1 MIVKCSSL
9 ILFPPFWSTHPVFG
23 NSLTSFCGNWME
35 VPFKGS
41 SKALNIHFLSAKA
54 YLIYWVD
61 INIFWVYTC
70 SPKKK
75 VVCRMFPCG
84 SKVYSCRHL
93 LINTKCFWILSR
105 SYSISIT
112 FKYKLLWK
120 FFLRRKTSFLLNN
133 WIGFTNNPQ
142 SIVFWPVK
150 LWIWVVPSINC
161 YWWIISKG
169 SICSNTPQQSYET
182 LFTFN
187 CLPS

>member
-9 ILFPPFWSTHPVFG
+9 ILFPPFWSSHPVFG
-23 NSLTSFCGNWME
+23 NSLTSFCGNRII

-41 SKALNIHFLSAKA
+41 FKALNTHFLSAKA
-54 YLIYWVD
+54 YLICWVD
-61 INIFWVYTC
+61 VNIFWVYTC
-70 SPKKK
+70 SPQKK

-120 FFLRRKTSFLLNN
+120 FFLRKKTSFLLNN